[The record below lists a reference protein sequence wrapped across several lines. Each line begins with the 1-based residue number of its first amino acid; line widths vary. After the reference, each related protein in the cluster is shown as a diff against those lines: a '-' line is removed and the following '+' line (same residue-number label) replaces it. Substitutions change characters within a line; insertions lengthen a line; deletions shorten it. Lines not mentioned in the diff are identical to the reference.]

1 MSLLFTKQV
10 VYVRLRE
17 SKPRFYGLFAYGG
30 SNIKC
35 NHNHSRERALPDE
48 EHIFTLNFSSIFSNF
63 LSLAQ
68 NPKGQINAMNI
79 H

>member
-1 MSLLFTKQV
+1 MGCLLM
-10 VYVRLRE
+10 
-17 SKPRFYGLFAYGG
+17 AAAC
-30 SNIKC
+30 NIKC

>member
-48 EHIFTLNFSSIFSNF
+48 EHIYMKFFEHIIKFSFFSTKSERSN
-63 LSLAQ
+63 
-68 NPKGQINAMNI
+68 
-79 H
+79 